1 MSEIGSAIETRTAQ
15 TERLAAY
22 FAARPHQ
29 VLTHAELVREVGE
42 NFRSRL
48 TALKRRGMAIEHVP
62 VWLADG
68 KTRGYGSYRFRPE
81 SLGREA
87 SDVIVYAD
95 SQIGPLFDRPGAYQ
109 K

>member
-1 MSEIGSAIETRTAQ
+1 VKTEIVTALETRTAQ

-48 TALKRRGMAIEHVP
+48 TALKRRGMEIENVP
-62 VWLADG
+62 VFTAEG
-68 KTRGYGSYRFRPE
+68 KRGYGSYVHRPNAQGRDAGTFIHGQVEMRF
-81 SLGREA
+81 
-87 SDVIVYAD
+87 
-95 SQIGPLFDRPGAYQ
+95 
-109 K
+109 